1 MNFYTRELSRNW
13 YRELNQRHSAVLLW
27 PLRFGYDVT
36 NRKNIK
42 YVNIFLKNRS
52 TIENVLN
59 TFMVINHSPS
69 LKVI

>member
-1 MNFYTRELSRNW
+1 MNFYIRELSRNW